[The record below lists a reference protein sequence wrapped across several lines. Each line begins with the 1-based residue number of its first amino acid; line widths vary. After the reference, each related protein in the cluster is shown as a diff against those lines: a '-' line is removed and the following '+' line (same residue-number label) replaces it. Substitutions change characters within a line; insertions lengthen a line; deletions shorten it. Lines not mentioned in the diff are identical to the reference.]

1 MLLEAAARDAETDT
15 RLAPLET
22 WCRKSEARSRKEMF
36 YFFKMEI
43 KKEKEEKKE
52 GTRNSTRCPSSIAN
66 INSLGLLVALDT
78 QVRQE
83 IIKKG
88 REGSDSYLPFNVLPY
103 RSRGVPS
110 GQPLHFVGSTSCSGT
125 SRAAL
130 RSGPRDWHRGE
141 VSNDSRRFLF
151 FVFTLLPV
159 ATIYAR
165 RARVT
170 SRQQRVR
177 FRRHSRCVWSSQT
190 RKRKTKK

>member
-1 MLLEAAARDAETDT
+1 
-15 RLAPLET
+15 
-22 WCRKSEARSRKEMF
+22 
-36 YFFKMEI
+36 MEI

-52 GTRNSTRCPSSIAN
+52 GTRNSRRCPSSIAN

-141 VSNDSRRFLF
+141 VSNDSDVSF
-151 FVFTLLPV
+151 FFFHTTSV

-170 SRQQRVR
+170 SRQQCVR